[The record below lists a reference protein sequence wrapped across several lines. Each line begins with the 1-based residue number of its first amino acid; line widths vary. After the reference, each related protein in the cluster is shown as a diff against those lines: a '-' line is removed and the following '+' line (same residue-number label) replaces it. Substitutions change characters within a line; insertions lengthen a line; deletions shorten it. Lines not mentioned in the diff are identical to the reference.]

1 MRARATIGSGPTLH
15 AGEAAKEAAAAL
27 EQRELRLG
35 FIALS
40 DCAPLVIAKERG
52 FFRKHGLHVRLER
65 QASWASVRDKV
76 NHGLLDGAQM
86 LAPMPLASTLG
97 LAGMTTPMV
106 VPMSLGLGGNAITV
120 SNELRARMSEEL
132 RGWQSDRRLAAEA
145 LHAVIRQGRRRGDV
159 PLRFAVVHPHS
170 SHHYQLCH
178 WMAMAGIDPH
188 ADVVLS
194 VIPPASMVDA
204 LARGE
209 IDGYAV
215 GEPWNQRA
223 QDVGIGAPVVTSNE
237 IWRNSPE
244 KVLAVTAEWAEQH
257 PATLRAMVRALLE
270 AAEWLDRASNR
281 LEAVH
286 VIAGESYVDAPVATV
301 AHSMGAPVAAAEG
314 GDEAA
319 AGDDVPRPV
328 HVFHWHA
335 ATFPWV
341 SHAMWFLTQMIR
353 WGHIEKPLKLRAVA
367 EQVYRP
373 DLYRAAAEDLGWPVP
388 EADLKP
394 EGEHAGPWKL
404 ASAPVAIEMG
414 ADRFL
419 DGRVFRPEDP
429 VAYLEGFEISD
440 MHVRLDDLAAM
451 NP

>member
-1 MRARATIGSGPTLH
+1 MRARGTIGSGAYLQ
-15 AGEAAKEAAAAL
+15 AGEAAGEAAAAL

-40 DCAPLVIAKERG
+40 DCAPLVVAKERG
-52 FFRKHGLHVRLER
+52 FFRKHGLHVELER
-65 QASWASVRDKV
+65 QASWANVRDKV
-76 NHGLLDGAQM
+76 SHGLLDAAHM

-106 VPMSLGLGGNAITV
+106 VPMSLGLGGNAITL
-120 SNELRARMSEEL
+120 SHELRARMSDEL
-132 RGWQSDRRLAAEA
+132 PGWPADRRLAAEA
-145 LHAVIRQGRRRGDV
+145 LHAVIRRGRRRGDV

-188 ADVVLS
+188 ADVLLS
-194 VIPPASMVDA
+194 VIPPASMVEA

-215 GEPWNQRA
+215 GEPWNQLA
-223 QDVGIGAPVVTSNE
+223 LDVGVGAPVVTSNE

-244 KVLAVTAEWAEQH
+244 KVLAMTADWAEQH
-257 PATLRAMVRALLE
+257 PATVRAMVRALLE

-301 AHSMGAPVAAAEG
+301 AQSMLAPFSNEGASDPAGAAE
-314 GDEAA
+314 
-319 AGDDVPRPV
+319 VPRPV
-328 HVFHWHA
+328 HVFHRHA

-341 SHAMWFLTQMIR
+341 SHALWFLTQMIR
-353 WGHIEKPLKLRAVA
+353 WGHIEKPLMLRSLA

-373 DLYRAAAEDLGWPVP
+373 DLYREAAEDLGWPVP
-388 EADLKP
+388 DADLKP
-394 EGEHAGPWKL
+394 EGEHAARWML
-404 ASAPVAIEMG
+404 EAAPAAIEMG

-429 VAYLEGFEISD
+429 VAYLEAFEISD